1 MEHDNLSTRA
11 TVSKTNVLIF
21 RIHQRN
27 IFHEIIDIFIIECI
41 QWVLTKRMEDTENI
55 VSNLI

>member
-11 TVSKTNVLIF
+11 TVSKKIVLIF

-27 IFHEIIDIFIIECI
+27 IFHGIIDIFIIECI

>member
-11 TVSKTNVLIF
+11 TVSKKIVLIF